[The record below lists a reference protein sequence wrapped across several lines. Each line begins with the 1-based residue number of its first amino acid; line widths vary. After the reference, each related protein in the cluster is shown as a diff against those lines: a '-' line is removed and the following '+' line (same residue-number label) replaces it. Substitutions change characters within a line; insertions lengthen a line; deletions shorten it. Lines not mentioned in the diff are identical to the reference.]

1 MKAVKKFT
9 TFEDLKSYESKTV
22 DYAVSLKK
30 HNEFE
35 KVIKDIKS
43 NKVLKGNNSKSK

>member
-22 DYAVSLKK
+22 NHSLSLKK
-30 HNEFE
+30 HNDFE
-35 KVIKDIKS
+35 KVIKSLKSDNVRKS
-43 NKVLKGNNSKSK
+43 NHSKSK